1 MPIKTR
7 DPNSGAIIY
16 TSTPEEIETSN
27 YKRDIKKMKKQ
38 IVELEEKIQKLF
50 DLYTQIDKTR

>member
-1 MPIKTR
+1 MPNKVR

-16 TSTPEEIETSN
+16 TPTPDEIETSN

-50 DLYTQIDKTR
+50 DIYNELNKTR

>member
-38 IVELEEKIQKLF
+38 KYKNFLIKKS
-50 DLYTQIDKTR
+50 RSM